1 MEGKMPSAPSRTL
14 DEQLTEF
21 AQSPG
26 IAMPIAGAI
35 AWTIIG
41 VAGAFLPL
49 FWNVWVLFICT
60 GMTFPLGLLVAR
72 FTGED
77 LLGKTRKN
85 NAFDRLFM
93 LNVLMAW
100 LVFAIAIPF
109 FMIEPTSL
117 PLTVG
122 ILAGLM
128 WVPFSWM
135 IGHWV
140 GLFHGITRTIFVVAA
155 WYLFPRH
162 RFMAIP
168 AVIVVIYL
176 VSIYVLATRSRPVLE
191 KQRA

>member
-1 MEGKMPSAPSRTL
+1 
-14 DEQLTEF
+14 
-21 AQSPG
+21 
-26 IAMPIAGAI
+26 MPIAGAI

-41 VAGAFLPL
+41 VAGAFLPVS
-49 FWNVWVLFICT
+49 WAVWVLFFGT
-60 GMTFPLGLLVAR
+60 GMTFPLGLLIAR
-72 FTGED
+72 FLGED

-93 LNVLMAW
+93 LILLMAW

-135 IGHWV
+135 IKHWV
-140 GLFHGITRTIFVVAA
+140 GLFHGITRTILVVAA
-155 WYLFPRH
+155 WYLFPEH
-162 RFMAIP
+162 RFVAIP
-168 AVIVVIYL
+168 AVIVAIYL
-176 VSIYVLATRSRPVLE
+176 VSIYALATRPRP
-191 KQRA
+191 

>member
-1 MEGKMPSAPSRTL
+1 MTNASSRTL
-14 DEQLTEF
+14 EEQRAEF
-21 AQSPG
+21 ARG
-26 IAMPIAGAI
+26 RGLAMPIAGAI

-41 VAGAFLPL
+41 VAGAFLPIIL
-49 FWNVWVLFICT
+49 KAWVLFICT

-93 LNVLMAW
+93 LNLLMAW

-109 FMIEPTSL
+109 FLIDPTSL

-128 WVPFSWM
+128 WIPYSWS
-135 IGHWV
+135 IQHWV
-140 GLFHGITRTIFVVAA
+140 GIFHGVTRTILVLAA
-155 WYLFPRH
+155 WYLFPH
-162 RFMAIP
+162 QRFVAIP
-168 AVIVVIYL
+168 VVIVAVYL
-176 VSIYVLATRSRPVLE
+176 VSIYALATRPRS
-191 KQRA
+191 